1 MTTTTVMVIII
12 TYLLLYQ
19 LSWWECY
26 IDYLLHGL
34 SLFFP
39 HKNSVLS
46 LLYKW
51 RSCCLK
57 CLRNL
62 LVFVRVSPGWDHS
75 LRASADRWWV
85 GEEEVEKCGHPKSW
99 RDSNQCEPDG
109 KTSDP
114 QEDKGDEMGLSC
126 VHSPTHNSSF

>member
-1 MTTTTVMVIII
+1 MTTIVMVIII
-12 TYLLLYQ
+12 TYLLLYH

-34 SLFFP
+34 SPFCP
-39 HKNSVLS
+39 HKISVLS

-51 RSCCLK
+51 RSYCLK

-62 LVFVRVSPGWDHS
+62 MVFVRVSLQWGHS

-99 RDSNQCEPDG
+99 KDSNQCEPDR
-109 KTSDP
+109 KTSDS
-114 QEDKGDEMGLSC
+114 QEDKGDEMGFSC